1 MTTFADRIDGF
12 GEAVY
17 AAIEPMNGARFMALG
32 SGRGQQSSRAPLVDA
47 DSGLG
52 LQIVAAPADAVVFQ
66 GAAPPSSVTAQ
77 FCRTMPPPALKHLVK
92 NERSSWV
99 PPWVWCGPMG
109 SR

>member
-1 MTTFADRIDGF
+1 
-12 GEAVY
+12 
-17 AAIEPMNGARFMALG
+17 MNGARFMALG
-32 SGRGQQSSRAPLVDA
+32 SGRGQQSVRAPLVDA

-77 FCRTMPPPALKHLVK
+77 FCRAMPPPALKHLAK

>member
-1 MTTFADRIDGF
+1 LTTLADRIDGF

-52 LQIVAAPADAVVFQ
+52 LQIVAAQRTQLYSRAQ
-66 GAAPPSSVTAQ
+66 RPPSSVTAQ
-77 FCRTMPPPALKHLVK
+77 FCRAMPPPALKHLAK